1 MNFRTNIIIIII
13 VQFQKISILPP
24 QKDWNFL
31 GGGGFCKTKKFK
43 EMYEAQLEF
52 PEGWGGV
59 RKNPLRGGGV
69 DIFWNYTMLRS
80 VNKHEIFS
88 CIVIPYTSLMIL

>member
-1 MNFRTNIIIIII
+1 MTPLDYAIM
-13 VQFQKISILPP
+13 QPK
-24 QKDWNFL
+24 
-31 GGGGFCKTKKFK
+31 GGGVWKTKKFK

-80 VNKHEIFS
+80 VNKHEILS